1 MNSRITDRW
10 QKYKNVLIMFVGIAV
25 AYVVIVAVVQEKLED
40 LSNLIELQISEQ
52 ETLLSTIAET
62 TARNGA
68 DTVTESIVR
77 DCAISERDRF
87 DTLLGSLDKNLSMSE
102 LTELERLFGRCGT
115 FYSERK
121 SVMVT
126 RLAREIEIYAAY
138 VAQLEMITDENEV
151 EKFNVALWQTLS
163 DQEKKQSELF
173 TKLVQLQDKIIS
185 TLLEGKSVDSS
196 EIAAVLQDVKGTQ
209 ESLMVAN
216 KQAAEARSI
225 LISL

>member
-1 MNSRITDRW
+1 MNSRITDGW

-87 DTLLGSLDKNLSMSE
+87 DTLLGSLDKNLSISE

-185 TLLEGKSVDSS
+185 TLLEGKSVDCS

>member
-1 MNSRITDRW
+1 MNSRITDGW